1 MQYFFFLLMQIDSFQ
16 NVSIRKYRS
25 VLLALLKAYTTQ
37 LPNSTLM
44 QSYVFCFMFEL
55 ILQFWYTKIMDM
67 RSECTLR
74 IKINKD
80 TITYLESGD

>member
-1 MQYFFFLLMQIDSFQ
+1 MQIDSFQ

-25 VLLALLKAYTTQ
+25 VLLTLLKAYTTQ

-55 ILQFWYTKIMDM
+55 ILTVLIH
-67 RSECTLR
+67 
-74 IKINKD
+74 KD
-80 TITYLESGD
+80 HGHA